1 MNSLLA
7 ATHKMRILQTPFK
20 WCLEIVDPLEVNLK
34 LLKKMVR
41 RWVPHHQSFRVSQHL
56 VPFNVQDVF
65 MTLGLGVGGLDVPF
79 DESVVGKVGESFNS
93 KCTKLKDLID
103 MFNVLVGNDDS
114 EVDVVCRLYVLVCFV
129 VFFFPRK
136 ARYVSNMP
144 CLVLDDLDSLSSYDW
159 SSAVHKY
166 LVDSLNRCNKKLLSG
181 WIADSLSISGN
192 AVVLQLWAY
201 DRLGLHDD
209 CSAKEFPRVQF
220 DWYLSENDCLNPIIR
235 RAFNL
240 DEGLRREGSK
250 REEKPAEN
258 EYGENWLLATLE
270 KLRTNNARIR
280 KVRDEIAAVRKV
292 LGGRL
297 KYRKVEQ
304 SPSFHEQPVDEKD
317 EEPADEEDEQA
328 ANDKPASTTV
338 EEDEQAADDKPASTT
353 VEEEERVPLHHAEL
367 LTDIGDGV
375 HHGEG
380 DVVVQ
385 PFCSGPEGVGHV
397 EGEDEEPAS
406 TMVVQE
412 EGVAGD
418 HPIVVIDVG
427 DGVDDVVDLDM
438 LYHAV
443 TRRDIPRRYVSEIM
457 YNSTMFMY
465 FEKRLTGVIKRIVFS
480 PMFGT
485 HVLHD
490 YRKRPVN
497 QHVWQLLDYQPYFR
511 YDLVRLQALLS
522 ADWVFIPIVSDG
534 HWWCYALK
542 VCTFQF
548 YVIDSLANGI
558 KGRCRIDR
566 SIAQNIQRFW
576 GLLTDKLEES
586 KCPLLVQKANIPV
599 QPNTYDCGVI
609 MMKAIEIWDGEEKYD
624 GKSMPD
630 YTNEELAAFRKKYVC
645 DWILD
650 EDNVR
655 RLETLQHFGLLWS
668 EFIHYL
674 IREWDRIRVARTLC
688 FDDCMKELAK
698 AGVGR
703 QYWGYVIDY
712 SDAVIA
718 YD

>member
-201 DRLGLHDD
+201 ERLGLHDD
-209 CSAKEFPRVQF
+209 CSAKEFPRVRRFSSLNYTTKKIDVMFRTAEVQF

-258 EYGENWLLATLE
+258 EYDENWLLATLE

-292 LGGRL
+292 LGDRL

-304 SPSFHEQPVDEKD
+304 SPSFHEQPADEKD
-317 EEPADEEDEQA
+317 EEPAD
-328 ANDKPASTTV
+328 

-375 HHGEG
+375 HHGKGEV
-380 DVVVQ
+380 DVEPLNVL
-385 PFCSGPEGVGHV
+385 PLCSF
-397 EGEDEEPAS
+397 
-406 TMVVQE
+406 
-412 EGVAGD
+412 
-418 HPIVVIDVG
+418 VG
-427 DGVDDVVDLDM
+427 DPKTVVDLDM

-457 YNSTMFMY
+457 YQLLSTSECSSLGPRQCVDNMALIFAATMFMY

-485 HVLHD
+485 HVLHN

-655 RLETLQHFGLLWS
+655 RLETLQHFGLL
-668 EFIHYL
+668 
-674 IREWDRIRVARTLC
+674 
-688 FDDCMKELAK
+688 
-698 AGVGR
+698 
-703 QYWGYVIDY
+703 
-712 SDAVIA
+712 
-718 YD
+718 

>member
-1 MNSLLA
+1 MWQPDSLG
-7 ATHKMRILQTPFK
+7 
-20 WCLEIVDPLEVNLK
+20 PL
-34 LLKKMVR
+34 
-41 RWVPHHQSFRVSQHL
+41 
-56 VPFNVQDVF
+56 D
-65 MTLGLGVGGLDVPF
+65 LDIP
-79 DESVVGKVGESFNS
+79 SS
-93 KCTKLKDLID
+93 TKYHTEDLIFSD
-103 MFNVLVGNDDS
+103 SLSGLNRLIASSLDAFQNCSFFGFDKKEAPSTVEARESATLSDFKIGSGNDDS
-114 EVDVVCRLYVLVCFV
+114 EVDGVCRLYVLVCFV

-159 SSAVHKY
+159 SSAVHRY

-181 WIADSLSISGN
+181 SIADSLSISGN

-201 DRLGLHDD
+201 ERLGLHDD
-209 CSAKEFPRVQF
+209 NSAKEFPRVRRFSLLNYTTKKIDVMFKTAEVQF
-220 DWYLSENDCLNPIIR
+220 DWYLSENNCLNPIIR

-250 REEKPAEN
+250 REEKVEEKVAEN
-258 EYGENWLLATLE
+258 EYDENWLLSTLE

-280 KVRDEIAAVRKV
+280 KVRDEIAAVRKLLADRV
-292 LGGRL
+292 
-297 KYRKVEQ
+297 KYQKVEQ
-304 SPSFHEQPVDEKD
+304 SPSFHEQPADEKHEDQQNEEPGHEENEEPIHEENEERAD
-317 EEPADEEDEQA
+317 EEPA
-328 ANDKPASTTV
+328 
-338 EEDEQAADDKPASTT
+338 
-353 VEEEERVPLHHAEL
+353 
-367 LTDIGDGV
+367 
-375 HHGEG
+375 
-380 DVVVQ
+380 
-385 PFCSGPEGVGHV
+385 C
-397 EGEDEEPAS
+397 
-406 TMVVQE
+406 TMVVEE

-418 HPIVVIDVG
+418 HPIVVVDVG
-427 DGVDDVVDLDM
+427 DGVDDGEGEVDVQPLNV
-438 LYHAV
+438 L
-443 TRRDIPRRYVSEIM
+443 PLYVSEIM
-457 YNSTMFMY
+457 YQLLSTSECSSLGPRQCVDNMALIFAATMFMY

-566 SIAQNIQRFW
+566 SIAQNIQRLW
-576 GLLTDKLEES
+576 GLLTDKLEET
-586 KCPLLVQKANIPV
+586 KCPLLVEKANIPV

-609 MMKAIEIWDGEEKYD
+609 MMKAIEIWDGEDKYD

-630 YTNEELAAFRKKYVC
+630 YTNEELAAFRKKYIC

-655 RLETLQHFGLLWS
+655 RLETLQHFGLL
-668 EFIHYL
+668 
-674 IREWDRIRVARTLC
+674 
-688 FDDCMKELAK
+688 
-698 AGVGR
+698 
-703 QYWGYVIDY
+703 
-712 SDAVIA
+712 
-718 YD
+718 

>member
-1 MNSLLA
+1 
-7 ATHKMRILQTPFK
+7 
-20 WCLEIVDPLEVNLK
+20 
-34 LLKKMVR
+34 MVR

-65 MTLGLGVGGLDVPF
+65 MSLGLGVGGLDVPF

-103 MFNVLVGNDDS
+103 MFNVL
-114 EVDVVCRLYVLVCFV
+114 
-129 VFFFPRK
+129 
-136 ARYVSNMP
+136 
-144 CLVLDDLDSLSSYDW
+144 
-159 SSAVHKY
+159 
-166 LVDSLNRCNKKLLSG
+166 
-181 WIADSLSISGN
+181 
-192 AVVLQLWAY
+192 LWAY
-201 DRLGLHDD
+201 ERLGLHDD
-209 CSAKEFPRVQF
+209 YSAKEFPRVRRFSLLNYTTKKIDVMFRTAEVQF

-250 REEKPAEN
+250 SEEKPAEN
-258 EYGENWLLATLE
+258 EHDENWLLATLE

-292 LGGRL
+292 LGDRL

-304 SPSFHEQPVDEKD
+304 SRSFHEQHDP
-317 EEPADEEDEQA
+317 PADEKHEQPADEQ
-328 ANDKPASTTV
+328 
-338 EEDEQAADDKPASTT
+338 DEQPADDKPASTT
-353 VEEEERVPLHHAEL
+353 VEEEERVPLQHPEL
-367 LTDIGDGV
+367 LTDIGDDV

-385 PFCSGPEGVGHV
+385 PFCSGPEGVGDV
-397 EGEDEEPAS
+397 EGEGTEGGAHVDEENEQPADEEPAS
-406 TMVVQE
+406 TTVVE

-427 DGVDDVVDLDM
+427 DGVDDGEGDVDVEPLNVLTLCSFVGDPKTVVDLDM

-457 YNSTMFMY
+457 YQLLSTSECSSLGPRQCVDNM
-465 FEKRLTGVIKRIVFS
+465 
-480 PMFGT
+480 T

-490 YRKRPVN
+490 YRKRPMN

-586 KCPLLVQKANIPV
+586 KCPLLVEKANIPV

-609 MMKAIEIWDGEEKYD
+609 MMKAIEIWDGEDKYD

-630 YTNEELAAFRKKYVC
+630 YTNEELAAFRKKYIC

-655 RLETLQHFGLLWS
+655 RLDTLQHFGLL
-668 EFIHYL
+668 
-674 IREWDRIRVARTLC
+674 
-688 FDDCMKELAK
+688 
-698 AGVGR
+698 
-703 QYWGYVIDY
+703 
-712 SDAVIA
+712 
-718 YD
+718 

>member
-1 MNSLLA
+1 MESCNNNWRLRAWIDTSYIANMNSLLA

-20 WCLEIVDPLEVNLK
+20 WCLEIVDPLE
-34 LLKKMVR
+34 
-41 RWVPHHQSFRVSQHL
+41 
-56 VPFNVQDVF
+56 
-65 MTLGLGVGGLDVPF
+65 
-79 DESVVGKVGESFNS
+79 
-93 KCTKLKDLID
+93 
-103 MFNVLVGNDDS
+103 
-114 EVDVVCRLYVLVCFV
+114 
-129 VFFFPRK
+129 
-136 ARYVSNMP
+136 
-144 CLVLDDLDSLSSYDW
+144 
-159 SSAVHKY
+159 
-166 LVDSLNRCNKKLLSG
+166 
-181 WIADSLSISGN
+181 
-192 AVVLQLWAY
+192 LWAY
-201 DRLGLHDD
+201 ERLGLHDD
-209 CSAKEFPRVQF
+209 CSAKEFPRVRRFSSLNYTTKKIDVMFRTAEVQF

-258 EYGENWLLATLE
+258 EYDENWLLATLE

-292 LGGRL
+292 LGDRL

-304 SPSFHEQPVDEKD
+304 SPSFHEQPADEKD
-317 EEPADEEDEQA
+317 EEPAD
-328 ANDKPASTTV
+328 

-397 EGEDEEPAS
+397 EGEGNEGGAHVDEENEEPGHEENEEAGDEENEEPADEEPTS

-412 EGVAGD
+412 EGVVGD

-427 DGVDDVVDLDM
+427 DGVDDGEGEVDVEPLNVLPLCSFVGDPKTVVDLDM

-457 YNSTMFMY
+457 YQLLSTSECSSLGPRQCVDNM
-465 FEKRLTGVIKRIVFS
+465 
-480 PMFGT
+480 T
-485 HVLHD
+485 HVLHN

-558 KGRCRIDR
+558 KGRCRTDR

-630 YTNEELAAFRKKYVC
+630 YTNEELAAFRKKYIC

-655 RLETLQHFGLLWS
+655 RLEMLQHFGLL
-668 EFIHYL
+668 
-674 IREWDRIRVARTLC
+674 
-688 FDDCMKELAK
+688 
-698 AGVGR
+698 
-703 QYWGYVIDY
+703 
-712 SDAVIA
+712 
-718 YD
+718 

>member
-1 MNSLLA
+1 
-7 ATHKMRILQTPFK
+7 
-20 WCLEIVDPLEVNLK
+20 
-34 LLKKMVR
+34 MVR

-65 MTLGLGVGGLDVPF
+65 RTLGLGVGGLEVPF
-79 DESVVGKVGESFNS
+79 DESV
-93 KCTKLKDLID
+93 
-103 MFNVLVGNDDS
+103 VGNDDS

-159 SSAVHKY
+159 SSAVHTY

-201 DRLGLHDD
+201 ERLGLHDD

-250 REEKPAEN
+250 REEKVAEN
-258 EYGENWLLATLE
+258 EYDENWLLATLE
-270 KLRTNNARIR
+270 KLRTNNAKIR

-292 LGGRL
+292 LGHRL

-304 SPSFHEQPVDEKD
+304 SPSFHEQPADEKH
-317 EEPADEEDEQA
+317 EEPADEEDEQ
-328 ANDKPASTTV
+328 P
-338 EEDEQAADDKPASTT
+338 ADDKPASTT
-353 VEEEERVPLHHAEL
+353 VEEEERVPLQHPQL

-380 DVVVQ
+380 DVVLQ
-385 PFCSGPEGVGHV
+385 PFCSGPEGVGDV
-397 EGEDEEPAS
+397 E
-406 TMVVQE
+406 
-412 EGVAGD
+412 
-418 HPIVVIDVG
+418 
-427 DGVDDVVDLDM
+427 VVDLDM
-438 LYHAV
+438 LYHAIKQ
-443 TRRDIPRRYVSEIM
+443 RDIPRRYVSEIM
-457 YNSTMFMY
+457 YQLLSTSECSSLGPRQCVDNMALIFAATMFMY
-465 FEKRLTGVIKRIVFS
+465 FERRLTGVIKRIVFS
-480 PMFGT
+480 PMFG
-485 HVLHD
+485 
-490 YRKRPVN
+490 
-497 QHVWQLLDYQPYFR
+497 
-511 YDLVRLQALLS
+511 
-522 ADWVFIPIVSDG
+522 VFIPIVSDG

-576 GLLTDKLEES
+576 GLLTDKLEVS
-586 KCPLLVQKANIPV
+586 KCALLVEKANIPV

-609 MMKAIEIWDGEEKYD
+609 MMKAIVTGMERRNMM
-624 GKSMPD
+624 GKACLIIQMKSW
-630 YTNEELAAFRKKYVC
+630 LRLGKRIC

-655 RLETLQHFGLLWS
+655 RLETLQHFGLL
-668 EFIHYL
+668 
-674 IREWDRIRVARTLC
+674 
-688 FDDCMKELAK
+688 
-698 AGVGR
+698 
-703 QYWGYVIDY
+703 
-712 SDAVIA
+712 
-718 YD
+718 

>member
-7 ATHKMRILQTPFK
+7 ATHKMRISQTPFK
-20 WCLEIVDPLEVNLK
+20 WCLEIGDPLEVNLK

-65 MTLGLGVGGLDVPF
+65 MTLGLGVGGLEVPF

-114 EVDVVCRLYVLVCFV
+114 EVDRVCRLYVLVCFV

-144 CLVLDDLDSLSSYDW
+144 CSVLDDLDSLSSYDW
-159 SSAVHKY
+159 SSAVHRY

-181 WIADSLSISGN
+181 SIADSLSISGN

-201 DRLGLHDD
+201 ERLGLHDD
-209 CSAKEFPRVQF
+209 DSAKEFPRVRRFSSLNYTKKKIDVMFKTAEVQF
-220 DWYLSENDCLNPIIR
+220 DWFLSENDCLNPIIR

-240 DEGLRREGSK
+240 DEGLRREGSE
-250 REEKPAEN
+250 REEKVEEKAEENAEEKAEENAEEKVAEN
-258 EYGENWLLATLE
+258 EYDENWLLSTLE

-280 KVRDEIAAVRKV
+280 KVRDEIAAVRKLLADRV
-292 LGGRL
+292 

-304 SPSFHEQPVDEKD
+304 SPSFHEQH
-317 EEPADEEDEQA
+317 EEPAC
-328 ANDKPASTTV
+328 TMV
-338 EEDEQAADDKPASTT
+338 
-353 VEEEERVPLHHAEL
+353 VEEE
-367 LTDIGDGV
+367 
-375 HHGEG
+375 
-380 DVVVQ
+380 VV
-385 PFCSGPEGVGHV
+385 
-397 EGEDEEPAS
+397 A
-406 TMVVQE
+406 
-412 EGVAGD
+412 AD
-418 HPIVVIDVG
+418 HPIVVVDVG
-427 DGVDDVVDLDM
+427 DGVDDGEGEVDVQPLNVLALCSFVGDPKTVVDFDK

-457 YNSTMFMY
+457 YQLLSTSECSSLGPRQCVDNMALIFAATMFMY

-511 YDLVRLQALLS
+511 YDLVRVEALLS

-566 SIAQNIQRFW
+566 SIAQNIQRLW
-576 GLLTDKLEES
+576 GLLTDKLEET
-586 KCPLLVQKANIPV
+586 KCPLLVEKANIPV

-609 MMKAIEIWDGEEKYD
+609 MMKAIEIWDAEDKYD

-630 YTNEELAAFRKKYVC
+630 YTNEELAAFRKNFIC

-655 RLETLQHFGLLWS
+655 RMDTLQHFGLL
-668 EFIHYL
+668 
-674 IREWDRIRVARTLC
+674 
-688 FDDCMKELAK
+688 
-698 AGVGR
+698 
-703 QYWGYVIDY
+703 
-712 SDAVIA
+712 
-718 YD
+718 